1 MGESALKKTYSIQ
14 EYFELEANSLEKH
27 EYSAGE
33 IFAMAG
39 GKPNHALIANN
50 IAAEL
55 RASLKGKP
63 CLTYN
68 SDLVI
73 ATSDNEFVYADTS
86 VICGKLEHFPEY
98 ANAAK
103 NPVLIVEV
111 LSDSTEK
118 YDRGEKFR
126 KYQQIPSFREY
137 VLIAQDRVRVEVF
150 FKPDNI
156 IFWQY
161 RSYENINERVELK
174 SINCSIPLQD
184 IYLGWQQSE

>member
-1 MGESALKKTYSIQ
+1 MGESALKKAYSVQ
-14 EYFELEANSLEKH
+14 EYFELEEKSLEKH
-27 EYSAGE
+27 EYSSGE

-73 ATSDNEFVYADTS
+73 SVSEEENIYADAS
-86 VICGKLEHFPEY
+86 VICGELESFTTSP
-98 ANAAK
+98 NAAK

-118 YDRGEKFR
+118 YDRGDKFR
-126 KYQQIPSFREY
+126 KYQQMSSFREY
-137 VLIAQDRVRVEVF
+137 VLITQDRVRVEVF

-161 RSYENINERVELK
+161 RSYENINETIELK
-174 SINCSIPLQD
+174 SINCNISLQD
-184 IYLGWQQSE
+184 IYLGWKKVE

>member
-1 MGESALKKTYSIQ
+1 MGDSALKKSYSVQ
-14 EYFELEANSLEKH
+14 EYFELEEKSLEKH
-27 EYSAGE
+27 EYSAGN

-73 ATSDNEFVYADTS
+73 SISEEENVYADAS
-86 VICGKLEHFPEY
+86 VICGELESFPVSP
-98 ANAAK
+98 NAAK
-103 NPVLIVEV
+103 NPILIVEV
-111 LSDSTEK
+111 LSNSTEK
-118 YDRGEKFR
+118 YDRGDKFR

-137 VLIAQDRVRVEVF
+137 VLIAQDRIRVEVF

-161 RSYENINERVELK
+161 RSYESINENIELK
-174 SINCSIPLQD
+174 SINCTISLQD
-184 IYLGWQQSE
+184 IYLGWKKSE